1 MSKNTEENINRSMDQ
16 NIEKIS
22 EKYMERAIELAKKG
36 EGAVNPNPLV
46 GAVIVKNGKI
56 IGEGYHQKYGE
67 FHAERNA
74 FASLKESAEGAT
86 LYVTLSPCCHHGKQ
100 PPCTDAIIENK
111 IKKVVIGSFDPNP
124 LVGKKSVET
133 LRKAGIEVVEGFL
146 KEECDSLNDVFFK
159 YITKKRPYVV
169 MKYAM
174 TLDGK
179 IATKTGE
186 SKWISGEES
195 RAYVHKLRNKYKGIM
210 VGIGTVLADN
220 PTLNCRLKNQKVRNP
235 IRIICDSK
243 LQIPLDC
250 NIVKTAKE
258 QETIIAFANDK
269 LPEGWIVNKKNEE
282 NKGENKEK
290 IIKEKIIK
298 EKISSLQEKGIRLIN
313 LFSEKGKIDLVKLMQ
328 YLADDGIDGILLE
341 GGGTL
346 NDSAMASNIV
356 DEIVAFV
363 APKIFGGKSLSP
375 VSGEGV
381 EKVSQA
387 YSLELKEIQ
396 QVGEDLKISYK
407 VKNNM

>member
-22 EKYMERAIELAKKG
+22 EKYMKRAIELAKKG

-46 GAVIVKNGKI
+46 GAVIVKKGRI

-74 FASLKESAEGAT
+74 FASLKESSEGAT

-186 SKWISGEES
+186 SKWISGEKS
-195 RAYVHKLRNKYKGIM
+195 RAYVHKLRNNYKGIM

-282 NKGENKEK
+282 NKGENKEES
-290 IIKEKIIK
+290 IKEKIIK

-381 EKVSQA
+381 EKVSKA